1 MSWHSAWTTS
11 YWALGSYTSQNV
23 IDNATEVY
31 NKLTGA
37 GWTHN
42 AACGVIGNLI
52 HESCGIN
59 PGQFQGGYNYSWSA
73 GFGIAQWTPG
83 TKVSDYIGSQAQGVV
98 DNGNAQMNLLMSDT
112 GQWNTAF
119 LNPDGSSNYYSLSGL
134 PYITSMSQYSHSS
147 ASVADLTAVWMVCWE
162 RPSAQYAGLSTKE
175 KLNLLIPK
183 LEDEKAD
190 KLLTSDLAEI
200 AWLLNLRA
208 SDISYCPVFK
218 AFMIIGKDG
227 SMILFTDKKRF
238 DKQISDYLSG
248 LGVVVCAYELVYT
261 ALSRLSEGETLLV
274 DTNSANATLYLSVNK
289 KCKIIQRRSPLLL
302 MKAQKNETE
311 LNNIRTPMV
320 VDGVALE
327 RFFYWLEQQLA
338 QSKPVTELDAAAKL
352 LEFRQKGDKFIS
364 ESFACISAFNQHAA
378 MPHYAPDK
386 TTNILIEKDGVYL
399 VDSGGQY
406 FTGTTDIT
414 RVIPTGKISDEFSTD
429 YTLVLKAMVNI
440 SLAKFPN
447 KTTGSAIDAIGRI
460 NMWKY
465 GKDFGHG
472 TGHGVGFCLNVHEGP
487 VSISPGATKTQM
499 LPGMVSSNEPGYY
512 LEGKYGIRIENLV
525 VVKPSEFEDFNCF
538 ETLTLC
544 HIDTRPVN
552 KALLSDEEIEFINN
566 YNKRVFQTIS
576 PYLDGDE
583 IDYLKSRT
591 KDI

>member
-1 MSWHSAWTTS
+1 MNNNLQKLRQAALSAGIDAYIIFNTDPHSCEYVPDDYRVVEQLCGFT
-11 YWALGSYTSQNV
+11 G
-23 IDNATEVY
+23 DNATMVITQDYAGLWTDSRFYIAGAKELEGTGV
-31 NKLTGA
+31 KLVKTSEPSF
-37 GWTHN
+37 
-42 AACGVIGNLI
+42 V
-52 HESCGIN
+52 
-59 PGQFQGGYNYSWSA
+59 SWLKCNIKK
-73 GFGIAQWTPG
+73 G
-83 TKVSDYIGSQAQGVV
+83 GVV
-98 DNGNAQMNLLMSDT
+98 AFDGT
-112 GQWNTAF
+112 CTTA
-119 LNPDGSSNYYSLSGL
+119 SSYFDIEKKLSPLGIVINEKL
-134 PYITSMSQYSHSS
+134 
-147 ASVADLTAVWMVCWE
+147 DLTSSFWPD
-162 RPSAQYAGLSTKE
+162 RPQPKISKVYALDTEYAGLSTKE

-311 LNNIRTPMV
+311 LNNIRKTMV
-320 VDGVALE
+320 MDGVALE

-583 IDYLKSRT
+583 IDYLKNRT
-591 KDI
+591 KEI